1 MKQWPT
7 TRDSL
12 LVNLAGEQFQAAWL
26 EFTQIYEPV
35 IYRFARKRGLQHAD
49 AVELTQQVML
59 SVMRSSR
66 QWAQDQPPDHFR
78 GWLKT
83 VANNS
88 LINMV
93 TRDARY
99 RAVGGE
105 SDLPQAE
112 PVTDSDEAK
121 IWADEESRAILK
133 FAAANIRHEF
143 SEDSWLA
150 FEHTLVQGMSV
161 EAVADSLKK
170 TSGAIYAARAR
181 IMRRL
186 KQESQR
192 IADLQLETQE

>member
-12 LVNLAGEQFQAAWL
+12 LVNLAGDQYQSAWL
-26 EFTQIYEPV
+26 EFAQLYEPV

-66 QWAQDQPPDHFR
+66 KWSQDQPPDHFR

-83 VANNS
+83 VASNS

-105 SDLPQAE
+105 NDLPQAE
-112 PVTDSDEAK
+112 PVTDSNEAE
-121 IWADEESRAILK
+121 IWADEESRAILRI
-133 FAAANIRHEF
+133 AAANIRHEF

-150 FEHTLVQGMSV
+150 FERTLVQGVSV

-170 TSGAIYAARAR
+170 TSGAIYTARAR